1 MNTDMDFSEVA
12 VHCSK
17 NDNYGME
24 IVVGGYI
31 RKELLENIHNPPYA
45 HVRWEESGKL
55 VCSRFLIENEK
66 LPETESDIKTVDETD
81 IPLSSIA
88 AKIVQWAKEKPKRFA
103 GENDRT
109 NWEAMRNSW
118 NDIVDYCRECL
129 GEECDGM
136 TGRNQNNIQD
146 MACCR
151 PYKTGLPVNIWID
164 EAESYKNVNSTKCI
178 YFQINKKQ
186 KFQTQNT
193 CTMTLDGNIPEDDL
207 TEARKKEDFDLEQN
221 ELEEVSNFVLNNS
234 YALEKVADQLL
245 WLDEFW
251 KIFIKGGIKAAPE
264 AMELLKDK
272 TDGFVLK
279 HDV

>member
-1 MNTDMDFSEVA
+1 MNKDMDFSEVA

-17 NDNYGME
+17 KDGYGME

-31 RKELLENIHNPPYA
+31 RKELLENIHNQPYA

-55 VCSRFLIENEK
+55 VCSRFLIENER
-66 LPETESDIKTVDETD
+66 LPEAESDIKTVDETD

-88 AKIVQWAKEKPKRFA
+88 AKIVQWAKEKPKRFS

-109 NWEAMRNSW
+109 NWEAMCNSW
-118 NDIVDYCRECL
+118 NDIVDYCREEMQENL
-129 GEECDGM
+129 
-136 TGRNQNNIQD
+136 QHF
-146 MACCR
+146 ACCR

-178 YFQINKKQ
+178 YFQINKTQ
-186 KFQTQNT
+186 KFQPQNT
-193 CTMTLDGNIPEDDL
+193 CTMTLDGNILEDDL
-207 TEARKKEDFDLEQN
+207 MEARKKEDFDLEQN
-221 ELEEVSNFVLNNS
+221 ELEEVSNFVINNS
-234 YALEKVADQLL
+234 YALDKVADQLL

-251 KIFIKGGIKAAPE
+251 DIFIKGGIKAASE
-264 AMELLKDK
+264 AMELLKEK